1 MYNETR
7 KEVLDLL
14 ASWVV
19 RCKAVCVLDA
29 WENVKQHH
37 IVNLLAEV
45 GDNVVFLDS
54 ARLVL
59 EKLDKYGGMNTF
71 HALATDNAAACV
83 EMRRLVP
90 VANPGLV
97 SLNDQAHV
105 ANLLVGDLCRV
116 SWMQGRVSTATAV
129 SAFKRRHSRIL
140 AAYEAAK
147 LRYNKSLPAD
157 AASKQQT
164 AVSYVTP
171 STTRFRYNR
180 DLMAAYARNM

>member
-1 MYNETR
+1 M
-7 KEVLDLL
+7 
-14 ASWVV
+14 
-19 RCKAVCVLDA
+19 
-29 WENVKQHH
+29 
-37 IVNLLAEV
+37 
-45 GDNVVFLDS
+45 
-54 ARLVL
+54 L

-147 LRYNKSLPAD
+147 LRYNKSLPED